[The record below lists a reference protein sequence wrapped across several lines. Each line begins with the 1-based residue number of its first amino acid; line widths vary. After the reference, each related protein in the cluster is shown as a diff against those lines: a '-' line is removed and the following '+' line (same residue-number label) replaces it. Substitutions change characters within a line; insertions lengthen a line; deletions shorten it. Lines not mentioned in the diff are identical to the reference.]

1 MFDLQADWGTDVLI
15 SLVEPESQVLLTIWK
30 RCVQLLPWDMQK
42 SQHDKLMGNILI
54 NFLYGE

>member
-1 MFDLQADWGTDVLI
+1 MFDLQADWGADVLI
-15 SLVEPESQVLLTIWK
+15 SLVEPESQVLLTIWM

-54 NFLYGE
+54 NLL